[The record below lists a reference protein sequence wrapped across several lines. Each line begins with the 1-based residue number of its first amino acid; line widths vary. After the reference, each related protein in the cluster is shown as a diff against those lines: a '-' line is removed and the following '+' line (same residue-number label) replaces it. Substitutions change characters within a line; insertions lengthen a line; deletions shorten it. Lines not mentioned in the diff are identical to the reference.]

1 MNNLIKISVVLF
13 ALVTSLTSFSQK
25 RSQTND
31 KVSSPYFLVISDETS
46 TDQLPLKSTSAQ
58 VNIVGV
64 IADVTINQ
72 VYKNE
77 GKNTL
82 ECIYIFPASANA
94 AIYAMEMTIGKRKI
108 IATIEEKQKARRD
121 YETAKQQGKRTSL
134 LEQHR
139 PNVFQMNVANILPG
153 DEIMVSMKYTEIL
166 VPNAGIYE
174 FVYPTVVGPRYS
186 SAQENNNSFVST
198 PYLHEGEKPTYNF
211 DININLS
218 AGMCIQDISCKTHEV
233 KVFYPSTDE
242 AKINLSEEEAKGG
255 NRDFVLQYQLSGDK
269 IASGLMLYEH
279 EDENFFMMMIQ
290 PPKRIENT
298 NIPPREYI
306 FINDVSGSMNG
317 YPMDVSKK
325 IMRNLV
331 SNLRPEDRFNVLVF
345 AGTSGWMADK
355 SLSANNDNINRAIH
369 FIENQRGSGGTEI
382 LRALKKA
389 LSFPREYEEMSRTFV
404 IVTDGYVSVEKEVFD
419 LIRNNN
425 DKANTFVFG
434 IGSSV
439 NRYIIDGMAHAGMG
453 EAFVVLDRD
462 EANQKAEKFRKYIS
476 NPVLTQIKTTFSNFE
491 VYDVEPLSIADVF
504 AERPVIIFGKY
515 KGTAQGSIKLK
526 GYSGRKRW
534 ESKFEV
540 SKVKP
545 HANNV
550 ALRYLWARK
559 RIQMLDDYSYLV
571 RVDNKN
577 EVTELGLKYNL
588 LTNYTSFIAI
598 EESEEPKNPGEIVTV
613 KQPLPLP
620 KNVSNYAV
628 GFELVMEDEMEFE
641 VLSYYDKIEFR
652 TPISNSKETEIQ
664 SYIENK
670 LMPQLD
676 DCLSKINGLE
686 SILITITKDGKV
698 KTIKFNGK
706 TLSEKSRACLE
717 EKIRQWVFN
726 KFATNKEFTFE
737 IVL

>member
-1 MNNLIKISVVLF
+1 MNNLLKIT
-13 ALVTSLTSFSQK
+13 LVFLTMATGLTSFSQEK
-25 RSQTND
+25 SQEND
-31 KVSSPYFLVISDETS
+31 KVLSPYFFVKSDNPN
-46 TDQLPLKSTSAQ
+46 TDQLPLKGTSAQ

-77 GKNTL
+77 GTNVL
-82 ECIYIFPASANA
+82 EAIYIFPASANA
-94 AIYAMEMTIGKRKI
+94 AVYAMEMTIGNRKI
-108 IATIEEKQKARRD
+108 IAKIEEKQKARRD
-121 YETAKQQGKRTSL
+121 YEEAKQQGKRTSL

-153 DEIMVSMKYTEIL
+153 DQITVSLKYTELLI
-166 VPNAGIYE
+166 PNAGIYE

-186 SAQENNNSFVST
+186 SANENNNNSYVST
-198 PYLHEGEKPTYNF
+198 PYLHEDEKPTYDF

-218 AGMCIQDISCKTHEV
+218 AGMTIQDVGCKTHEV
-233 KVFYPSTDE
+233 NVFYPSL
-242 AKINLSEEEAKGG
+242 ANALISLKKEEAKGG

-279 EDENFFMMMIQ
+279 EDENFFLMMIQ

-298 NIPPREYI
+298 HIPPREYI

-345 AGTSGWMADK
+345 AGTSGWMSDK
-355 SLSANNDNINRAIH
+355 SLSANTDNINRAIH
-369 FIENQRGSGGTEI
+369 FIENQHGSGGTEI
-382 LRALKKA
+382 LRALRKA
-389 LSFPREYEEMSRTFV
+389 HSFPREFEEMSRTFV
-404 IVTDGYVSVEKEVFD
+404 IVTDGYVSVEAEVFD

-439 NRYIIDGMAHAGMG
+439 NRYIVDGMAHAGMG
-453 EAFVVLDRD
+453 EAFVVLNKD
-462 EANQKAEKFRKYIS
+462 ESNEKAEKFRKYIS
-476 NPVLTQIKTTFSNFE
+476 NPVLTQIKTVFSNFE

-515 KGTAQGSIKLK
+515 MGNAEGSIKLK
-526 GYSGRKRW
+526 GFSGRKRW
-534 ESKFEV
+534 ESKFDV
-540 SKVKP
+540 SNIKP
-545 HANNV
+545 SSNNV

-559 RIQMLDDYSYLV
+559 RIQILDDYAHIG
-571 RVDNKN
+571 RVDTKE
-577 EVTELGLKYNL
+577 EVTQLGLKYNL

-598 EESEEPKNPGEIVTV
+598 EELKVNNGEITTV
-613 KQPLPLP
+613 NQPLPLP
-620 KNVSNYAV
+620 QNVSNFAV
-628 GFELVMEDEMEFE
+628 GYEVVVAEEMDFELI
-641 VLSYYDKIEFR
+641 SYYDKIEFK
-652 TPISNSKETEIQ
+652 TSIPKTEMEDIQ
-664 SYIENK
+664 SYIENT

-676 DCLSKINGLE
+676 DCFSKIIELK
-686 SILITITKDGKV
+686 SISITINEDGKV
-698 KTIKFNGK
+698 KTIKFNGA
-706 TLSEKSRACLE
+706 TLTHELKVCLE
-717 EKIRQWVFN
+717 EKIKKWNFR
-726 KFATNKEFTFE
+726 KFATKNEFTFE